1 MTDKTMA
8 AVNLD
13 GLTYD
18 AAPEVAKAFEKLS
31 AELETA
37 RTDAAKSK
45 ADMQKEY
52 DELKAK
58 ADALKEEMDK
68 LKEDRSDA
76 AIAAKVQER
85 LSLEREAG
93 KLVKDA
99 KFDGLSDREVMVA
112 AIKQQRENFDAE
124 GKSDDYIKASFDMA
138 IESAGDPDAI
148 AKQRAATA
156 EKMDGV
162 ATPKETMRG
171 NQSRLDSLIAKSRG
185 GQ

>member
-31 AELETA
+31 AELDTA

-45 ADMQKEY
+45 SDMQKEY

-99 KFDGLSDREVMVA
+99 KFDGLSDREVMLA
-112 AIKQQRENFDAE
+112 AIQQQRENFDAE
-124 GKSDDYIKASFDMA
+124 GKSDDYIKASFDVA
-138 IESAGDPDAI
+138 IESAGDPEAI

-162 ATPKETMRG
+162 ATQKETMRG